1 MADLLDLDADR
12 LLLWL
17 FARCVQ
23 ESAEFP
29 DLAHVARLV
38 APR

>member
-1 MADLLDLDADR
+1 VAVALDADR

-17 FARCVQ
+17 FARYVQ
-23 ESAEFP
+23 ESDGWPALAE
-29 DLAHVARLV
+29 VARLV